1 MTRLFLLLFVC
12 VSLSLSAQ
20 LKKVEPAF
28 WWKGM
33 HDTELQILLYGDNI
47 ASLEVEL
54 SEGMK
59 PLEVN
64 KVENPNYLFL
74 TIDTKTAPSLFEI
87 RLKEGRKILHKYK
100 YELKNR
106 EHSEKG
112 RRSFSSQDVIYLIM
126 PDRFANGDPSNDSTK
141 DLIEKANRKDKNGRH
156 GGDLKGIINQL
167 DYLEKL
173 GVTALWL
180 TPVNQDNEKGYSYHG
195 YAQTDLYKID
205 SRYGTNEDY
214 RQLSLELQKRGMLLI
229 QDYVT
234 NHWGISHWMIQDLP
248 EKNWIH
254 QFKDGEGKYG
264 FKRSNYRITAQTDPY
279 ASKIDKDG
287 ALSGW
292 FDTTMPDMN
301 QDHPLLLKYMIQN
314 AIWWV
319 EYAQL
324 GGIRV
329 DTYPYNSKEGMA
341 KWAKAITD
349 EYPWINIV
357 GEAWLGSAAQISYW
371 QKDSK
376 IGEMAGYN
384 SNLPS
389 VMDFPLY
396 TALPSA
402 LSTSSSWDKGMIEI
416 YNSMS
421 NDFLYPQVDNIMVFF
436 ENHDTERL
444 NEIFNSDPRH
454 YKLALSLISTVRG
467 IPQIYYGSEIGMR
480 GKKSEGDGAIRQDFP
495 GGWKDDAQNAFKVSE
510 QTAQQNKY
518 YEFTQKLLNW
528 RKAKEVIHSGKT
540 MHYMPIEEVYVY
552 FRYNDKEKVMVVLN
566 GNDKKV
572 ELPLNRYDEML
583 GDSKAGKD
591 IISGQN
597 VNLSIENK
605 LSIEGK
611 SAMIIEVQ

>member
-1 MTRLFLLLFVC
+1 MNRLFLLLFLF
-12 VSLSLSAQ
+12 VSISLSAQ

-33 HDTELQILLYGDNI
+33 HNPELQILLYGNNI

-54 SEGMK
+54 SNGIR
-59 PLEVN
+59 PLEVK
-64 KVENPNYLFL
+64 KVENPNYLFVYV
-74 TIDTKTAPSLFEI
+74 DTQNAPSEFEI
-87 RLKEGRKILHKYK
+87 RLKDGRRTVHKYN
-100 YELKNR
+100 YELKER
-106 EHSEKG
+106 EEGTHK
-112 RRSFSSQDVIYLIM
+112 RRSFSSKDLVYLIM

-141 DLIEKANRKDKNGRH
+141 DLIEKANRNDKNGRH
-156 GGDLKGIINQL
+156 GGDLQGIIDQL
-167 DYLEKL
+167 DYLEDL

-205 SRYGTNEDY
+205 GRYGSNEDY
-214 RQLSLELQKRGMLLI
+214 RRLSLELQKRGMLLI

-248 EKNWIH
+248 EKSWIH
-254 QFKDGEGKYG
+254 QFEDGEGKYG
-264 FKRSNYRITAQTDPY
+264 FKRSNYRITAQADPY
-279 ASKIDKDG
+279 ASKIDKEG

-301 QDHPLLLKYMIQN
+301 QDHPLLLKYMTQN

-376 IGEMAGYN
+376 VGALAGYN
-384 SNLPS
+384 SFLPS

-396 TALPSA
+396 TSLPSA
-402 LSTSSSWDKGMIEI
+402 ISTSSSWDKGMIEI
-416 YNSMS
+416 YNSMG
-421 NDFLYPQVDNIMVFF
+421 NDFLYPEVHNIMVFF

-444 NEIFNSDPRH
+444 NEIFNSDPRY
-454 YKLALSLISTVRG
+454 YKLALSLISTIRG

-495 GGWKDDAQNAFKVSE
+495 GGWKNDKQNAFNVSE
-510 QTAQQNKY
+510 QTKNQAEY

-528 RKAKEVIHSGKT
+528 RKGKEVIHSGET
-540 MHYMPIEEVYVY
+540 MHYMPIDEVYVY

-572 ELPLNRYDEML
+572 ELPLDRYSEML
-583 GDSKAGKD
+583 GNSKSGKD
-591 IISGQN
+591 ILSEKE
-597 VNLSIENK
+597 VNLSKEAK

-611 SAMIIEVQ
+611 TAQIIELK